1 LTRELV
7 LLVREKFPQVTILF
21 NDPLLV
27 ADGLTRRFPQHD
39 NHLHI
44 RFA

>member
-1 LTRELV
+1 MLI
-7 LLVREKFPQVTILF
+7 REKFPQVTILF

-27 ADGLTRRFPQHD
+27 GDGLTRPFAGHD
-39 NHLHI
+39 NHLHV